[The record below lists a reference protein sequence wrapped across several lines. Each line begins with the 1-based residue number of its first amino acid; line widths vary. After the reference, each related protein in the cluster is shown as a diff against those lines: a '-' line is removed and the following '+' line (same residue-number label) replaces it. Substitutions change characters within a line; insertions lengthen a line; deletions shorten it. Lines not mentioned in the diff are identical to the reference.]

1 MATEAIQS
9 TIDPVDAVI
18 GGRVR
23 SFREAQRI
31 TQAGLADAIG
41 VTFQQVQKYERGVNR
56 ISAARL
62 LQIANFLRLP
72 IADFYPGE
80 TMPDGADT
88 PQFQA
93 IGRAYVQMTPH
104 QQASLLSIAEAIA
117 GKPTGPHAA
126 RMAA

>member
-1 MATEAIQS
+1 MASDTIET
-9 TIDPVDAVI
+9 TIDPIDALI

-23 SFREAQRI
+23 AFREAQKI
-31 TQAGLADAIG
+31 TQAGLAGAIG

-72 IADFYPGE
+72 IADFYPNE
-80 TMPDGADT
+80 TMPEGAAT

-117 GKPTGPHAA
+117 GKPTGPHAE